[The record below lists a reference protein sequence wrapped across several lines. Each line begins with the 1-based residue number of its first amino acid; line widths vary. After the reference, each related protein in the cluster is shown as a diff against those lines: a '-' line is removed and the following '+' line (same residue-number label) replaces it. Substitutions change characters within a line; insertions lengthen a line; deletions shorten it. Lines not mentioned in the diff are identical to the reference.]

1 MKRYDCLKVLAPLVS
16 KDDLVV
22 TNLGGVRVEWNAV
35 RPSDANYNVFTLGLC
50 SSVGLG
56 LALAM
61 PHRRVIVLDS
71 DGSLLLNL
79 PSLTTIADQSP
90 GNLVHIVFDNKAYES
105 AAGGR
110 THTANRADLAR
121 IAQGAGINNAVRAD
135 FLEDFQAAVEDAL
148 AGKELFFVVARVEIG
163 TAAVAPDPYDAL
175 EVKYRF
181 MRHLEKIEGKQLVT
195 LRPPVPRKAAPY
207 AVTAALPS
215 SPDPIP

>member
-1 MKRYDCLKVLAPLVS
+1 MKRYDCLKLLAPLVG

-22 TNLGGVRVEWNAV
+22 TNLGGVRVEWNAL

-56 LALAM
+56 LALAL

-105 AAGGR
+105 AAGGP

-121 IAQGAGINNAVRAD
+121 IGQGAGIKNAVRVD
-135 FLEDFQAAVEDAL
+135 FLEDFQSAVEHAL
-148 AGKELFFVVARVEIG
+148 AAKEVFLVVARVEIG
-163 TAAVAPDPYDAL
+163 TAAVPPDPYDAM

-181 MRHLEKIEGKQLVT
+181 MRHLEKVEGRPLVT
-195 LRPPVPRKAAPY
+195 LRPPVARRAAPDSATP
-207 AVTAALPS
+207 AVPS